1 MTLSTLLLNLPWL
14 TNLAARFTANTAEA
28 EDCAIIAIERIAPRL
43 EEFRTEP
50 QARAFLAKTARNAAI
65 DAQKA
70 GNSHRRTATKWI
82 AMQDYSDEQIEGA
95 IRLRMIIAYGIPTLK
110 PRAQE
115 LAALFLE
122 GKSFDEVA
130 VITGLSRKSVAN
142 WHGMIIRDLK
152 EWVKRCKLQ

>member
-1 MTLSTLLLNLPWL
+1 MTLSTILPNLPWL
-14 TNLAARFTANTAEA
+14 TNLAAKFTSNTAEA
-28 EDCAIIAIERIAPRL
+28 EDCAIMAIERIAPRL

-65 DAQKA
+65 DASKHAKA
-70 GNSHRRTATKWI
+70 GERALEHWDALRG
-82 AMQDYSDEQIEGA
+82 YSDEQIESA
-95 IRLRMIIAYGIPTLK
+95 IRLRMVIAYGIPTLK

-130 VITGLSRKSVAN
+130 AITGLSRKSVAN